1 MFRQKLKAI
10 FARSGKMYKD
20 YTDSR
25 NLSQQVLGNKLQ
37 RNNLKV
43 SDLVD
48 IADFLDLELAF
59 IDKDGKTIETFAI
72 NDFKS

>member
-1 MFRQKLKAI
+1 MFRQKLKAV

-20 YTDSR
+20 YTDSKSL
-25 NLSQQVLGNKLQ
+25 NPQVLGNKLQ

-48 IADFLDLELAF
+48 IASFLELDVAF
-59 IDKDGKTIETFAI
+59 IDKDGKTVETFTI
-72 NDFKS
+72 NDFNS